1 MLWSL
6 PQPLRARR
14 FDRSGSHRRP
24 CSGSQKSS
32 RLDTEIA
39 HANIHQRLI
48 SSGRLLIEAN
58 LGGSGDNRNG
68 LLLGQIE
75 SRGILQGGTVSIN
88 DNYGRL
94 IADVGSTASQIQANL
109 RAQNVILVNI
119 EDTISSKSG
128 VNLDEEAARLIQF
141 QQAYQAMAQV
151 VAIANTLFDALLASV
166 RR

>member
-1 MLWSL
+1 MLYTG
-6 PQPLRARR
+6 A
-14 FDRSGSHRRP
+14 
-24 CSGSQKSS
+24 
-32 RLDTEIA
+32 
-39 HANIHQRLI
+39 
-48 SSGRLLIEAN
+48 
-58 LGGSGDNRNG
+58 
-68 LLLGQIE
+68 LLGQIE

-119 EDTISSKSG
+119 EDTISSKSA

-151 VAIANTLFDALLASV
+151 VAITSTLFDTLLGAV